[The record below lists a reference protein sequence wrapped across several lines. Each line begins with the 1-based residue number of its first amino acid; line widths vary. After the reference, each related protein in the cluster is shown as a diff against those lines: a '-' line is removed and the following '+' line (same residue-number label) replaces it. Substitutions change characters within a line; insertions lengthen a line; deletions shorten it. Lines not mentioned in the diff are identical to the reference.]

1 MTQKNINNESV
12 EYAYMV
18 YYRDALVIRWG
29 INNVGFG
36 EFTFEK
42 DNDGNT
48 VIDNEAMDKNTIKKV
63 MNHIIEKAKLKYE
76 GE

>member
-1 MTQKNINNESV
+1 MKKETV

-18 YYRDALVIRWG
+18 YYNDALVIRWG

-48 VIDNEAMDKNTIKKV
+48 VIDNEAMDKDTIKKV
-63 MNHIIEKAKLKYE
+63 MNHIIDKAKLKDE

>member
-1 MTQKNINNESV
+1 MSKFTDKEKV

-18 YYRDALVIRWG
+18 YYNDALVIRWG
-29 INNVGFG
+29 INNIGFG

-48 VIDNEAMDKNTIKKV
+48 VIDSEAMDKDTIRKV
-63 MNHIIEKAKLKYE
+63 MNHIIDKAKLKDG